1 MKQSLELK
9 IGQHLSMT
17 PQLQQAIKLLQLSS
31 LDLQQEVQEALD
43 SNPLLDTAD
52 DPGKSETLPQS
63 LDDKERDQL
72 TNKNLDVDTQQMSA
86 ESSGAESRTFEASE
100 ANSTPTDDADSQWN
114 NDIPVELA
122 TDSNWEDTFQHGPTT
137 SNSGVNPSTMES
149 TDTIEESLQDHL
161 NWQLNLTPMSDVD
174 QTIAISLIDGIET
187 DGYLRINLDDILQ
200 QFQRSNNPLLQEIEL
215 DEIEVVLRRIQQFEP
230 AGVAARDLSECLL
243 IQLNQL
249 DTDNPNLEPAKKIVS
264 QHIQLLG
271 MHDYRTLMRKMRISQ
286 VQLQKTIALILTLNP
301 QPGASITPNT
311 AQYIIPDVFVE
322 KIEGYWRVRL
332 NGDNAVN
339 LSINS
344 SYSSLIKR
352 ADNSA
357 ENTYLKNHLQ
367 EARWLIKSIQS
378 RYDTLLKVSNQI
390 LERQIDFFEH
400 GPMAMKPMIL
410 QDIAQAI
417 DMHESTISRA
427 TTQKYMHTPNG
438 IFELKYFFSSHVSTS
453 SGGAASSTAIRALVK
468 KILET
473 ENPVKPLSDNKIAT
487 LLGSKGI
494 NVARRTIAKYRES
507 MGIAPSNERKRL
519 V

>member
-17 PQLQQAIKLLQLSS
+17 PQLQQAIRLLQLSS

-43 SNPLLDTAD
+43 SNPLLDSAED
-52 DPGKSETLPQS
+52 ESKSETQPQS
-63 LDDKERDQL
+63 LDDKEREQIKTKTTEDNS
-72 TNKNLDVDTQQMSA
+72 NKGPSQDGEQ
-86 ESSGAESRTFEASE
+86 ESMFSENNDSGIAATDET
-100 ANSTPTDDADSQWN
+100 STQWN
-114 NDIPVELA
+114 DDIPVELS
-122 TDSNWEDTFQHGPTT
+122 TDSNWDDTFQHGPST
-137 SNSGVNPSTMES
+137 SNSSVDHSTMES
-149 TDTIEESLQDHL
+149 NDTSEESLQDHL

-174 QTIAISLIDGIET
+174 RTIAISIIDGVDP
-187 DGYLRINLDDILQ
+187 DGYLRIKLEDIFGQL
-200 QFQRSNNPLLQEIEL
+200 QRSTNPLLQEIEL
-215 DEIEVVLRRIQQFEP
+215 EEIEVVLRRLQQFEP
-230 AGVAARDLSECLL
+230 AGIAARDLSECLT

-249 DTDNPNLEPAKKIVS
+249 EADTPSLEIAKKVVQ

-271 MHDYRTLMRKMRISQ
+271 VHDYRTLMRKMRLSQ
-286 VQLQKTIALILTLNP
+286 EQLQKAIALILTLNP
-301 QPGASITPNT
+301 QPGASITPNK
-311 AQYIIPDVFVE
+311 AEYIIPDVFVE

-332 NGDNAVN
+332 NSDNSVN

-344 SYSSLIKR
+344 TYASLIKR
-352 ADNSA
+352 ADNSDA
-357 ENTYLKNHLQ
+357 NNYLKDHLQ

-390 LERQIDFFEH
+390 LERQIEFFEH
-400 GPMAMKPMIL
+400 GEMAMKPMVL

-453 SGGAASSTAIRALVK
+453 SGGAASSTAIRALIK

-473 ENPVKPLSDNKIAT
+473 ENPAKPLSDNKIAK
-487 LLGSKGI
+487 LLENEGI

-519 V
+519 L